1 MALVTNMALKWPLLA
16 TLATTGS
23 ALPTFTVRPMGH
35 GAGGTSDLAA
45 RVSYALHLLL
55 KH

>member
-1 MALVTNMALKWPLLA
+1 MALVTNTALKWPLLA
-16 TLATTGS
+16 TLATTGL
-23 ALPTFTVRPMGH
+23 APPIFTVRPMGR
-35 GAGGTSDLAA
+35 GAGGMSDLAA